1 MEFLKNHKKITEKEV
16 NTLKEY
22 IIDHLKN
29 SFQKNRTSEKAIEKL
44 TNDIHNNLIIK
55 SLISRYTGYFE
66 NCYRKLLE
74 HNTLYD
80 PKRTDTIYNTLEE
93 EVYEIFQPKLE
104 LAIKQEYTK
113 EELID
118 LSYEDFVS
126 HLLKYAVLKNV
137 NNKLNSE
144 EVYFNELLKLFYE
157 LDDYSQFDN
166 SLLKDHIELITYE
179 RVQKIYL
186 HYGKKL
192 KTVKTDIKN
201 TIKENQKE
209 ISSKFNNE
217 LYSKIENFN
226 EDEKNIILHALNK
239 VIEQKKSDDK
249 SLDLA
254 EFLRVIRICQGIDD
268 ITLFQANYTK
278 KFYNQVSKGLD
289 YSSNTTYRK
298 KLKKDLTNKLKDLQ
312 VPEVYKYINDLKD

>member
-1 MEFLKNHKKITEKEV
+1 MEFLKNHKKLTEKEV

-22 IIDHLKN
+22 IIDNLKN

-66 NCYRKLLE
+66 NCYRTLLE

-113 EELID
+113 EDLID
-118 LSYEDFVS
+118 LSYEEFVS

-137 NNKLNSE
+137 YNKLNSE
-144 EVYFNELLKLFYE
+144 EVYFNELLELFYE

-166 SLLKDHIELITYE
+166 SLLKDHIELITYG

-192 KTVKTDIKN
+192 KAVNTDIKN
-201 TIKENQKE
+201 SIKENQKE

-226 EDEKNIILHALNK
+226 EDEKNIILHALYK
-239 VIEQKKSDDK
+239 VMEQKKSDDK
-249 SLDLA
+249 SLELA
-254 EFLRVIRICQGIDD
+254 EFLRLIRICQGIDD
-268 ITLFQANYTK
+268 ISLFQDNYTK

-289 YSSNTTYRK
+289 YNTKIIFRRN
-298 KLKKDLTNKLKDLQ
+298 LKDNLLIKLKDLK
-312 VPEVYKYINDLKD
+312 VSEVYNYIDSLKK

>member
-1 MEFLKNHKKITEKEV
+1 MEFLKDHKKITEKEV

-22 IIDHLKN
+22 IIDNLKN

-66 NCYRKLLE
+66 NCYRTLLE

-113 EELID
+113 EDLID
-118 LSYEDFVS
+118 LSYEEFVS

-137 NNKLNSE
+137 YNKLNSE
-144 EVYFNELLKLFYE
+144 EVYFKELLELFYE

-166 SLLKDHIELITYE
+166 SLLKDHIELITYG

-192 KTVKTDIKN
+192 KAVNTDIKN
-201 TIKENQKE
+201 SIKENQKE

-226 EDEKNIILHALNK
+226 EDEKNIILHAFYK
-239 VIEQKKSDDK
+239 VIELKKSQDK
-249 SLDLA
+249 KIDLVQ
-254 EFLRVIRICQGIDD
+254 FLRVIRICQGIDD
-268 ITLFQANYTK
+268 IDLFHENYTK
-278 KFYNQVSKGLD
+278 KFYKQVSEGLD

-312 VPEVYKYINDLKD
+312 VPEVYNYINDLKD